1 MFVFVY
7 GTLKS
12 GQPNN
17 YLIKDETRG
26 NGTWIGKA
34 KTNEKYPLVVASRY
48 NVPYLL
54 HKPGT
59 GQNVEGEIY
68 EVDEALLLIL
78 DDLEKH
84 PIYYQRK
91 EVGVRLLAQEGDD
104 SNSRIISCHS
114 YFLVQFVETL
124 LELPMLTSYHDQING
139 LQYVKPT
146 ERPPGRYWW
155 YEVHS
160 GHDKPDESNV
170 TNE

>member
-34 KTNEKYPLVVASRY
+34 KTTEKYPLVVASRY

-59 GQNVEGEIY
+59 GQVIITRP
-68 EVDEALLLIL
+68 LISL
-78 DDLEKH
+78 
-84 PIYYQRK
+84 
-91 EVGVRLLAQEGDD
+91 
-104 SNSRIISCHS
+104 
-114 YFLVQFVETL
+114 
-124 LELPMLTSYHDQING
+124 
-139 LQYVKPT
+139 T
-146 ERPPGRYWW
+146 ER
-155 YEVHS
+155 
-160 GHDKPDESNV
+160 NV
-170 TNE
+170 LSELYV